1 MKKPLRFKPYSR
13 RGVTKSPTAAEKPI
27 VGGAYYDVPDTAGLL
42 FRADPKRTYKVDI
55 LGLRLARDREET

>member
-13 RGVTKSPTAAEKPI
+13 RGVTKALRAAERPI

-42 FRADPKRTYKVDI
+42 FRADPGRSYKVDI
-55 LGLRLARDREET
+55 LGLRLVRDREET